1 MVFSKFLGERPSGGD
16 KYSGTFRT
24 ESIGYLSW
32 YFDFRKIILSN
43 SCESLDRWGGR
54 GVVWVW
60 IARMG
65 GFYSNTSNRCIF
77 LDTKSYEPI
86 FGRLCV
92 LSRVLLRLVPEIFLK
107 ACSIGFIGGT

>member
-43 SCESLDRWGGR
+43 SCESLKMSKNMFS
-54 GVVWVW
+54 VFSL
-60 IARMG
+60 A
-65 GFYSNTSNRCIF
+65 
-77 LDTKSYEPI
+77 
-86 FGRLCV
+86 
-92 LSRVLLRLVPEIFLK
+92 
-107 ACSIGFIGGT
+107 